1 MKQYQRG
8 ATLIVVLFVLI
19 FMVLIGTL
27 AVKQSLVGLNVA
39 TNSQAQSL
47 MKQTADA
54 VFFALERDNQ
64 DSAIFQKNLSSLGL
78 FGMVKSDA
86 FMNKELVFCF
96 RPKNQSKVFDI
107 NKASII
113 YPTNNTN
120 GINNSEMG
128 TTGFCQYTS
137 ADYSSSRDFMI
148 SQVAVKKTSMQTDVP
163 FKFYPLGTDVT
174 TVQLDQVQPV
184 QVVVTTIIPGAA
196 SGSGSGWSSFS
207 TDINDCFKKHI
218 NVKSEQYPSQ
228 QTVAECFSALGVPY
242 SQQVMD
248 YAVISYASKS

>member
-1 MKQYQRG
+1 MKQFQKG

-19 FMVLIGTL
+19 FMILIGTL

-54 VFFALERDNQ
+54 VFFAIERDNQ
-64 DSAIFQKNLSSLGL
+64 NSATFQKNLSALGL
-78 FGMVKSDA
+78 FGMVKSDD
-86 FMNKELVFCF
+86 FIYKELVFCF
-96 RPKNQSKVFDI
+96 RPKSQNKVFNI
-107 NKASII
+107 QKASII

-120 GINNSEMG
+120 GINNSSLG
-128 TTGFCQYTS
+128 TAGFCEYTS
-137 ADYSSSRDFMI
+137 SDYSSSRDVMI
-148 SQVAVKKTSMQTDVP
+148 SQVAVKKSSLQTDIP
-163 FKFYPLGTDVT
+163 FKFYPLGTDT
-174 TVQLDQVQPV
+174 STVQLDQVQPI
-184 QVVVTTIIPGAA
+184 QIVVTTIIPGAA
-196 SGSGSGWSSFS
+196 SSSGIGWSSFN
-207 TDINDCFKKHI
+207 TQINDCFKKRI
-218 NVKSEQYPSQ
+218 NFKSTDYPGQ